1 MRVSG
6 SFSGSWRR
14 ATAGTPARSASTTA
28 TAAGSSA
35 RIAFKADKELFPV
48 LDLELRLLAALPV
61 VDLQLEIL
69 GSDALLESDRRP
81 ALVVAL
87 ARTLPAEERHQL
99 VLTDFQVAEVETVH
113 ATLEEGIDLARRI
126 KIVDDF

>member
-35 RIAFKADKELFPV
+35 RIAFKADKELF
-48 LDLELRLLAALPV
+48 PV